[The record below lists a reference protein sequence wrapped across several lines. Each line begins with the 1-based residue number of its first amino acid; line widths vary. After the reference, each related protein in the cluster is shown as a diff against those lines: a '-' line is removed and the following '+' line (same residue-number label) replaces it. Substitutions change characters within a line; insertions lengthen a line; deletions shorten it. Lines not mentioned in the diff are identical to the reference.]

1 MVHPSKTSKIKLLH
15 ESASLNVSN
24 LTFHMLIIYPKNWT
38 NKEGIIATEGL
49 IFLQVMF
56 EPKFEP
62 YILMKTREMPLYD
75 EDVLDRMGDK
85 ALFTSDLNT
94 LGYVLLLFHRCSFS
108 FSRGGNNLLSAIF
121 YFRYKFRVLP
131 ETFLVHHPHP
141 ISDNKLIQNNKI
153 FLW

>member
-1 MVHPSKTSKIKLLH
+1 MPLAFTQEDFLVLEFFYDLT
-15 ESASLNVSN
+15 LN
-24 LTFHMLIIYPKNWT
+24 FPIIYHKLRT
-38 NKEGIIATEGL
+38 KKECDLATKGHA
-49 IFLQVMF
+49 FLQVMF

-62 YILMKTREMPLYD
+62 YILMRTREMPLYD

-94 LGYVLLLFHRCSFS
+94 IGYVSLLFNNMCSFS
-108 FSRGGNNLLSAIF
+108 LLRGRNNFLSAIS

-153 FLW
+153 FLR